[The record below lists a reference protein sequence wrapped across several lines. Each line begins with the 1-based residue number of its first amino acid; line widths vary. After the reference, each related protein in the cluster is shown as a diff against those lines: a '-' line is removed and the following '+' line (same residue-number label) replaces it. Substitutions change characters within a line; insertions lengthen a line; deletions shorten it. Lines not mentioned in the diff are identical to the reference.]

1 MKSSYKKYYLMLLLT
16 MVFSAAFSQ
25 VQYSRKYRV
34 TAYKNGNPSVFSISN
49 EVEVVPAMTFYI
61 PNTFTPNGD
70 GLNDTFGVTGEAIK
84 NFSMVIYNRWGQAV
98 YETDN
103 MNAQWDGTYNGIA
116 APQGSYA
123 YSVTAQGPNG
133 GRQTRKGTFNLIQ

>member
-1 MKSSYKKYYLMLLLT
+1 MKSSFIISYLTVLLSLL
-16 MVFSAAFSQ
+16 FSTAFSQ

-34 TAYKNGNPSVFSISN
+34 TAYKNGNPLIYSVSN
-49 EVEVVPAMTFYI
+49 EVEVVPAMTIYL

-84 NFSMVIYNRWGQAV
+84 EFSLIIYNRWGQKV

-103 MNAQWDGTYNGIA
+103 VNEQWDGTYNGVI

-123 YSVTAQGPNG
+123 YSISAQGPTG
-133 GRQTRKGTFNLIQ
+133 GRQTKKGSFNLIQ

>member
-1 MKSSYKKYYLMLLLT
+1 MIGY
-16 MVFSAAFSQ
+16 SQ
-25 VQYSRKYRV
+25 NQYSRKYRV
-34 TAYKNGNPSVFSISN
+34 TAYKNGNPLIYSVSN
-49 EVEVVPAMTFYI
+49 EVEVVPAMTIYL

-84 NFSMVIYNRWGQAV
+84 EFSLIIYNRWGQKV

-103 MNAQWDGTYNGIA
+103 VNEQWDGTYNGVI

-123 YSVTAQGPNG
+123 YSISAQGPTG
-133 GRQTRKGTFNLIQ
+133 GRQTKKGSFNLIQ